1 MVTCLKAATG
11 EPVYEQERLGSPG
24 SYYSSL
30 VAANGVIYACSV
42 NGVVTSFRAGDKC
55 EVISKNELKERISAT
70 PAIADDTL
78 YLRTDK
84 HLYAF
89 KAKP

>member
-11 EPVYEQERLGSPG
+11 EPNYEQERLGSPG
-24 SYYSSL
+24 TYYSSL
-30 VAANGVIYACSV
+30 VAANGIIYACSV
-42 NGVVTSFRAGDKC
+42 NGVVTAFRAGDKF
-55 EVISKNELKERISAT
+55 EVLGTNDLKERISAT
-70 PAIADDTL
+70 PAIADNTL